1 LGTLEATASIKGD
14 TRAGSQVLSLFANPL
29 TARILDAHTEGP
41 LRLTVLHDQ
50 INWAPPT
57 TMRAAVNNLCSV
69 GALEKA
75 ARGDGRPAGT
85 TTLTAA
91 GEEVIEVGHTVDR
104 WLSLC
109 PTGPIAPNTEEAK
122 SAIKALAGGWN
133 TMLMR
138 ALAHRPFTLTSLAK
152 LISDVSYPSLER
164 RLVSMRA
171 AGQIEAVEAD
181 DRGTPYMVT
190 EWTRRAVAPLAV
202 AGRCERRHM
211 PEMTAPIT
219 DLEVEASFMLTLP
232 LAPLPKTANGALML
246 AVQTEGDE
254 SQKQGRNLVGVTV
267 EVEHGEIV
275 SSAPRI
281 NQNPPT
287 WALGTAGDWLDVVI
301 DGNFTEL
308 RFGGARPQLAAD
320 MVRGLHFALFDR

>member
-1 LGTLEATASIKGD
+1 MATLEAAASIKGD

-29 TARILDAHTEGP
+29 TARILDAHTGGP
-41 LRLTVLHDQ
+41 LRLTVLHEQ
-50 INWAPPT
+50 VNWAPPT

-85 TTLTAA
+85 TTLTPA
-91 GEEVIEVGHTVDR
+91 GEEMIEVGHAVDR

-109 PTGPIAPNTEEAK
+109 PTGPIAPNTEGAK

-190 EWTRRAVAPLAV
+190 EWARRAVAPLAV
-202 AGRCERRHM
+202 AGRCERRHL
-211 PEMTAPIT
+211 PETTAPIT
-219 DLEVEASFMLTLP
+219 DLEVEASFLLTLP
-232 LAPLPKTANGALML
+232 LTPLPKSANGACML
-246 AVQTEGDE
+246 AVQTGVEE
-254 SQKQGRNLVGVTV
+254 LEKQGRDLVGVTV
-267 EVEHGEIV
+267 EVERGEIV

-287 WALGTAGDWLDVVI
+287 WALGTATDWLDVVI
-301 DGNFTEL
+301 DGNIADL
-308 RFGGARPQLAAD
+308 RFGGGRPQMAAD
-320 MVRGLHFALFDR
+320 LVRGLHFALFDR